1 MNTYIENLNWRYA
14 TKKFDSTK
22 TVSNEDVELL
32 KDAIQ
37 LSASSY
43 GLQPYKVLIIKD
55 KETRERLQP
64 AAWYQ
69 SQITEASH
77 LIVFANNTQFD
88 DTHIDAFMQNVS
100 KTRNLNI
107 EVLKG
112 YSDFMKSKISP
123 LSSHAKEN
131 WTAKQTYIALGNLL
145 SAAAFLKID
154 ACPMEGFES
163 NEINKILDLE
173 NTGFNATIIIPIG
186 YRSKYDQSQHYPKV
200 RTPKTKLFTTI

>member
-22 TVSNEDVELL
+22 TVSNEDLELL

-43 GLQPYKVLIIKD
+43 GLQPYKVLIIAD
-55 KETRERLQP
+55 KEIRERLQP
-64 AAWYQ
+64 AAWGQ
-69 SQITEASH
+69 PQITEASH
-77 LIVFANNTQFD
+77 LIIFVNNTQFHN
-88 DTHIDAFMQNVS
+88 THIDAYMQNVS

-107 EVLKG
+107 ENLKG
-112 YSDFMKSKISP
+112 YADFMKSKITP
-123 LSSHAKEN
+123 LSSEAKEN

-154 ACPMEGFES
+154 ACPMEGFEA

-173 NTGFNATIIIPIG
+173 KSGFNTTIIVPIG
-186 YRSKYDQSQHYPKV
+186 YRSKDDQTQHYPKV
-200 RTPKTKLFTTI
+200 RTSKTELFITI